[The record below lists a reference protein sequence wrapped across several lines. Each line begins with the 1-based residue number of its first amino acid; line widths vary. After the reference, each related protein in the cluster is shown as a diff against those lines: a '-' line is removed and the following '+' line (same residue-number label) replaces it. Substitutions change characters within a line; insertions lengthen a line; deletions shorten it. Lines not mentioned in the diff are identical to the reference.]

1 MPGVP
6 SGRGCDQ
13 CRQQKKKCDISAHPC
28 ARCKR
33 LKLPCINLG
42 QKRFK
47 FVSSTSNEDKSPPWL
62 LGSPAEGTSRSGST
76 ASSSRSTSA
85 GIQSGKS
92 QGQATL
98 SISPVPTNA
107 YMRLVNV
114 FTDKIKPAA
123 GIRYN
128 ISWTFGSYLDQ
139 VPAHLGVNE
148 ALDAAADAFM
158 VGMRRFPNPDSAVDL
173 APVMLEKYTFALAS
187 LRRCLDDPAIARA
200 PETLC
205 AVLFLL
211 NCQQFMWHPTGTTT
225 SHGEGAAQIIKLR
238 GHPEQY
244 GPFEGQ
250 MLLALRGVVL
260 LESLFN
266 DRIYFTDQEWV
277 DMFASKTA
285 VLAPEGLALQS
296 FTRLANIMRR
306 ARIALQD
313 VVHHATELDYLRT
326 EAARLRA
333 DLEPFIVEA
342 RQRLGAIEETADAHN
357 SARNIH
363 LNLVHCHYLRTYAF
377 GLALV
382 LVVNEV
388 RIAMSPDPANVMAE
402 SQSCAV
408 EILRLAQ
415 LANQYRP
422 LGACVLKVCLIAAE
436 IAASDLAT
444 QLAAKQMRLEYHT
457 DFRSLQQCDFE
468 EPKLI
473 CGRAMSPWLA
483 STTHHIN
490 LKLGSQECIN
500 YHA

>member
-6 SGRGCDQ
+6 SGRGCDA
-13 CRQQKKKCDISAHPC
+13 CRRQRKKCDLSVNPC

-33 LKLPCINLG
+33 LRIPCINQG

-47 FVSSTSNEDKSPPWL
+47 FVSNNSNEDKSPPWL
-62 LGSPAEGTSRSGST
+62 IGSSAQGTTRSGTSSASRSDSDSAGLRSG
-76 ASSSRSTSA
+76 R
-85 GIQSGKS
+85 S
-92 QGQATL
+92 QGQASQ
-98 SISPVPTNA
+98 SISPIPTNA

-128 ISWTFGSYLDQ
+128 ISWTFGGYLDY

-148 ALDAAADAFM
+148 AMDAATDAFM
-158 VGMRRFPNPDSAVDL
+158 VGMRRFPNPTSVVDL
-173 APVMLEKYTFALAS
+173 APVMLEKYTLALAA

-211 NCQQFMWHPTGTTT
+211 NCQQFLSHPPGTTA

-238 GHPEQY
+238 GRPERCDS
-244 GPFEGQ
+244 FEGQ

-266 DRIYFTDQEWV
+266 ERIHFTEQEWI
-277 DMFASKTA
+277 DMFASTTA
-285 VLAPEGLALQS
+285 VVTPEGLAVQS
-296 FTRLANIMRR
+296 FTLLPNIMRR
-306 ARIALQD
+306 ARVALQN
-313 VVHHATELDYLRT
+313 VVQYAAELDHLRSKV
-326 EAARLRA
+326 ARLRA
-333 DLEPFIVEA
+333 DLEPFIVDV
-342 RQRLGAIEETADAHN
+342 RQRLDALGETSDPHN
-357 SARNIH
+357 SARNIQ

-382 LVVNEV
+382 LMVNEV
-388 RIAMSPDPANVMAE
+388 RIAMSPDPAEVMAE
-402 SQSCAV
+402 SQACAV

-415 LANQYRP
+415 LADQYRP
-422 LGACVLKVCLIAAE
+422 LGACVLKLCLIAAE

-444 QLAAKQMRLEYHT
+444 KFAAKQMRLEFDT
-457 DFRSLQQCDFE
+457 DFKVLQQCDLE

-473 CGRAMSPWLA
+473 CGRAMSPWLGL
-483 STTHHIN
+483 TTIPN
-490 LKLGSQECIN
+490 AQMGSRLQ
-500 YHA
+500 